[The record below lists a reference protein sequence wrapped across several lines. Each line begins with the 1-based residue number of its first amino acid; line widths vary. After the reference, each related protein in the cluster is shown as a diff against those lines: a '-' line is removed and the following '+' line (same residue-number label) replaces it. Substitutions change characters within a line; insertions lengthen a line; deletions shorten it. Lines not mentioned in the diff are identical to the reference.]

1 MLDLVKYEIS
11 HHKQSGRFVMLE
23 NINRSARHRLSLCA
37 LIFVSSLTWFITIAE
52 ASRTVR
58 NSVRGAAIGAGV
70 GALIDGG
77 DGARTGAAAGAVAGA
92 VARR

>member
-1 MLDLVKYEIS
+1 MNSFTKRSL
-11 HHKQSGRFVMLE
+11 GRH
-23 NINRSARHRLSLCA
+23 A
-37 LIFVSSLTWFITIAE
+37 IFVCLVSVASLVSLTVIAE

-77 DGARTGAAAGAVAGA
+77 NGARTGAAAGAVAGA

>member
-1 MLDLVKYEIS
+1 MRTTAEKPRGTRAV
-11 HHKQSGRFVMLE
+11 FVT
-23 NINRSARHRLSLCA
+23 
-37 LIFVSSLTWFITIAE
+37 FVAVTAMTFLATVAD

-77 DGARTGAAAGAVAGA
+77 NGARTGAAAGAVAGA

>member
-1 MLDLVKYEIS
+1 MLHIHQMSRNALLLTASFALV
-11 HHKQSGRFVMLE
+11 
-23 NINRSARHRLSLCA
+23 
-37 LIFVSSLTWFITIAE
+37 LIATATAAD

-58 NSVRGAAIGAGV
+58 NSVRGAAVGAGI

-77 DGARTGAAAGAVAGA
+77 SGARTGAAAGAVAGA

>member
-1 MLDLVKYEIS
+1 
-11 HHKQSGRFVMLE
+11 MLE
-23 NINRSARHRLSLCA
+23 KNRIRASAFLLMPVFMA
-37 LIFVSSLTWFITIAE
+37 GLIAFVTVAD

>member
-1 MLDLVKYEIS
+1 MLTITE
-11 HHKQSGRFVMLE
+11 
-23 NINRSARHRLSLCA
+23 RSLGQRVVFFT
-37 LIFVSSLTWFITIAE
+37 LIFVAAISWLATIAD

-58 NSVRGAAIGAGV
+58 NTVRGAAIGAGV
-70 GALIDGG
+70 GALLDGG

>member
-1 MLDLVKYEIS
+1 MLDKRVLTGNVLVL
-11 HHKQSGRFVMLE
+11 VPVLMT
-23 NINRSARHRLSLCA
+23 A
-37 LIFVSSLTWFITIAE
+37 LIAFASVAD

>member
-1 MLDLVKYEIS
+1 MSYSLGGTVSRSIFAVCVLAICMITAMSSVADA
-11 HHKQSGRFVMLE
+11 
-23 NINRSARHRLSLCA
+23 NRRA
-37 LIFVSSLTWFITIAE
+37 
-52 ASRTVR
+52 R

-77 DGARTGAAAGAVAGA
+77 QGARTGAAVGAVAGA

>member
-1 MLDLVKYEIS
+1 MLKITE
-11 HHKQSGRFVMLE
+11 
-23 NINRSARHRLSLCA
+23 RSLGQRVVFFT
-37 LIFVSSLTWFITIAE
+37 LIFVASIAWLATVAD

-58 NSVRGAAIGAGV
+58 NTVRGAAIGAGV

-92 VARR
+92 IARR

>member
-1 MLDLVKYEIS
+1 MKSFVERSLGRHTIVVGLLAVASLV
-11 HHKQSGRFVMLE
+11 
-23 NINRSARHRLSLCA
+23 
-37 LIFVSSLTWFITIAE
+37 SLTAIA
-52 ASRTVR
+52 RPRGTVR

-77 DGARTGAAAGAVAGA
+77 NGARTGAAAGAVAGA